1 MEGEPAGPDEPAATP
16 APGQLIPAQ
25 TGDPSSLAL
34 WIALAVAC
42 ALALAFIRIKTKG
55 GRGQHE

>member
-1 MEGEPAGPDEPAATP
+1 MSKKKNIKSPAV
-16 APGQLIPAQ
+16 
-25 TGDPSSLAL
+25 PSAGGKKWL